1 MSPKHHETFIIDG
14 GISLNGTVNINGSK
28 NAALCAIAAS
38 LLTEET
44 IILHNVPKISDV
56 ESISHILSSLGVLI
70 TANESSITLQAKNIQ
85 SKMISE
91 DLSIKLRAS
100 ILVLG
105 PLLARFGEVSCFMP
119 GGDQIGTRPIDIHL
133 EGLVKLGAKLEN
145 VENQIVATASTLQ
158 GNRIVFDYPSVLATV
173 NILFAASL
181 SSGNTIIENVA
192 TEPEVGLLIDMLNS
206 MGAKI
211 SGVGSQ
217 TLNIQGVEK
226 LHGTEIS
233 IIPDRIE
240 AGTMMACIAAT
251 QGRATLHNINSDH
264 MVAIV
269 EKFRDAGINIKE
281 HEESLEI
288 DASSGVLPVNVQSV
302 PYPGFPTDLQAPV
315 AVMLTQADGLSI
327 VHERVFD
334 NRLLYVNEINNMG
347 ADIRIEK
354 QKIYIKGPKKLSGTT
369 LEALDVR
376 AGAAAIVAGLVAD
389 GRTLINNIDHIDR
402 GYGTIVAQLKGLGA
416 KIQRSKSGAKKC
428 L

>member
-1 MSPKHHETFIIDG
+1 MNSEHHEAFIIDG

-28 NAALCAIAAS
+28 NATLCAIAAS
-38 LLTEET
+38 LLTEEAV
-44 IILHNVPKISDV
+44 ILHNVPNISDV
-56 ESISHILSSLGVLI
+56 ENFNHILSSLGVVINSDDDSLI
-70 TANESSITLQAKNIQ
+70 LQADNIQ
-85 SKMISE
+85 STMISE

-105 PLLARFGEVSCFMP
+105 PLLARFGKVSCFMP
-119 GGDQIGTRPIDIHL
+119 GGDQIGSRPIDIHL
-133 EGLVKLGAKLEN
+133 DGFVKLGAKLEN
-145 VENQIVATASTLQ
+145 VNNQIVATSSKLK

-192 TEPEVGLLIDMLNS
+192 TEPEVVLLIDMLNS

-211 SGVGSQ
+211 SGAGSQ
-217 TLNIQGVEK
+217 TLDIQGVEG
-226 LHGTEIS
+226 LYGTEIS

-251 QGRATLHNINSDH
+251 QGRGTLHNINLYH
-264 MVAIV
+264 MAAIV
-269 EKFRDAGINIKE
+269 EKFRDAGINVKE
-281 HEESLEI
+281 HKESLEI

-302 PYPGFPTDLQAPV
+302 PYPGFPTDLQAPI

-334 NRLLYVNEINNMG
+334 NRLLYINEINNMG
-347 ADIRIEK
+347 ADIKIEK
-354 QKIYIKGPKKLSGTT
+354 QKIFIKGPKKLSGATI
-369 LEALDVR
+369 EALDVR
-376 AGAAAIVAGLVAD
+376 AGAAAIVAGLIAN
-389 GRTLINNIDHIDR
+389 GRTLINNINHIDR
-402 GYGTIVAQLKGLGA
+402 GYSTIDRQLIGLGA
-416 KIQRSKSGAKKC
+416 KIHRSKSGAKKC